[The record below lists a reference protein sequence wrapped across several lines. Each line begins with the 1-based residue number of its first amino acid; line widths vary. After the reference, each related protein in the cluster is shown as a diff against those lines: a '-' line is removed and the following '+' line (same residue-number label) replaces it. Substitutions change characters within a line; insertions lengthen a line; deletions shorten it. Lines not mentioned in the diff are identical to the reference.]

1 MSGRDDWYS
10 MEHLPRGK
18 LHIRV
23 RRESWLVE
31 AATEVDK
38 RGVRHWHEVVGRELR
53 PLPWQPV
60 AWQPRDALTWRWPNG
75 AEPPPVLPV
84 LVEPQMA
91 SIGGMAFDAAL
102 AAEEMEA
109 DRGAAR
115 TRRHDEPADDGG
127 QWWRDVARVAYEAC
141 GGVTRDMGEARV
153 MRALILER
161 TIRMDM
167 ARYKSNAAVLA
178 AMKLTLADVLADEPE
193 ADWVPPL
200 VPQPEDWRDFDT
212 VMGWLAEVGTT
223 KRELT
228 VMRARMHAPPLAYS
242 QIADA
247 LGIKRQRAR
256 QIYVSAIDDLVE
268 AANRP
273 PRRAMARIA
282 ALRLRNKAA
291 RRGA

>member
-1 MSGRDDWYS
+1 MDVDDPWYAI
-10 MEHLPRGK
+10 EHLPRGK
-18 LHIRV
+18 CRIRV
-23 RRESWLVE
+23 RRDSWLVE
-31 AATEVDK
+31 AATEVDR

-60 AWQPRDALTWRWPNG
+60 AWQPRSAAAWRWPNG
-75 AEPPPVLPV
+75 AEPPPALPV
-84 LVEPQMA
+84 LVVPQMA
-91 SIGGMAFDAAL
+91 SIGGVAFDAAT
-102 AAEEMEA
+102 AAAEMEA
-109 DRGAAR
+109 EREVAGA
-115 TRRHDEPADDGG
+115 RRHDEPADDGG
-127 QWWRDVARVAYEAC
+127 QWWRDVARVDYQRM
-141 GGVTRDMGEARV
+141 GSVTRDMGEARI

-178 AMKLTLADVLADEPE
+178 ALKLTLADVLADEPE

-200 VPQPEDWRDFDT
+200 VPQPEDWRDFDV

-282 ALRLRNKAA
+282 ALKERNRAA
-291 RRGA
+291 RREA